1 MLTKLYK
8 PRAYIWYF
16 TVWCHCSFG
25 MQASLRRFRFS
36 SRSLEIC
43 ALFSAVDTS
52 VTSWGGI
59 IVTPGMPAYSKED
72 HRKEEMVEEG
82 QTEEQKGGEEGEVVE
97 NSEEKM
103 AT

>member
-1 MLTKLYK
+1 M
-8 PRAYIWYF
+8 
-16 TVWCHCSFG
+16 
-25 MQASLRRFRFS
+25 
-36 SRSLEIC
+36 
-43 ALFSAVDTS
+43 DTN

-82 QTEEQKGGEEGEVVE
+82 QTEEQKGGEEGELVE
-97 NSEEKM
+97 SSEEKM